1 MKSFLKVK
9 SVGSGMVR
17 LLDDFCAVKKLKSPL
32 RRHYGIDERM
42 TFGSWLAKLKYVDR
56 QYKQEGLGLEIG
68 AMIDPSYIGISGYI
82 SNSCTTLSDIFANS
96 LKYNKIWYNYMPRSV
111 LFSDQEVC
119 VSWGKPAYVQAGL
132 FVHETAISEELQV
145 AIFYTRLQQIV
156 DDRSVKFSRIQMAI
170 PMPQDIKKY
179 EDFFGCPI
187 EFDQAETQFYLHARD
202 LDLNIKRADPVLY
215 EILKTQADAIL
226 STMSQDDSMLEMI
239 NQHILASIHQ
249 TNAHVDYVASRMDIS
264 PRALQNYLKEKNS
277 SFNALLSEIRLN
289 LARQYLSDPK
299 LSILD
304 VSFLLAYKEQ
314 SSFNR
319 AFKKWTGSTPTQW
332 REDQQLAESVEVFSV
347 SR

>member
-9 SVGSGMVR
+9 SVGSGMLR
-17 LLDDFCAVKKLKSPL
+17 LLDDFCKQKQLKSPL

-42 TFGSWLAKLKYVDR
+42 TFGSWLARLRYVDR
-56 QYKQEGLGLEIG
+56 QYKTEGLGLEIG

-82 SNSCTTLSDIFANS
+82 SNSCQTLSDIFDNS

-111 LFSDQEVC
+111 MFCDAEVC

-156 DDRSVKFSRIQMAI
+156 GDRDVKFSRIYMAI
-170 PMPQDIKKY
+170 PTPHSTQKY

-187 EFDQAETQFYLHARD
+187 VFDQDQTQFF
-202 LDLNIKRADPVLY
+202 LNAELLNLKIQQTDPVLF
-215 EILKTQADAIL
+215 EILKKQADEIL

-239 NQHILASIHQ
+239 NQNILASIHHN
-249 TNAHVDYVASRMDIS
+249 NAHVDYVASRMDIS

-289 LARQYLSDPK
+289 LAQQYLRDPK
-299 LSILD
+299 LSLLD

-319 AFKKWTGSTPTQW
+319 AFKKWTGYTPTQW
-332 REDQQLAESVEVFSV
+332 REYHQLTMLA
-347 SR
+347 